1 MCLSRL
7 QIQVRCRPSYRVRSL
22 VHYFKPS
29 LKRSHQVFVAEDGSI
44 WIGKESRKSR
54 KIIQSPPPWVAG
66 LVSKLDGEHTLPRIL
81 SELKSERYDVT
92 KCDVHDFVSALASCG
107 LIEES

>member
-1 MCLSRL
+1 MVKWGF
-7 QIQVRCRPSYRVRSL
+7 IRPYGPPEAAL
-22 VHYFKPS
+22 YFLTSWKIAS
-29 LKRSHQVFVAEDGSI
+29 DGLGQMKGSN
-44 WIGKESRKSR
+44 WKESQKSR